1 MPQLAEFL
9 KWDMSMS
16 DTIKT
21 RLRAFIIENFLFGDE
36 DYALADDASLIDND
50 IMDSTGVLELVAFI
64 DEAFGVKMADA
75 DIVPA
80 NLDSV
85 SRIDAFV
92 TSRKS
97 V

>member
-1 MPQLAEFL
+1 
-9 KWDMSMS
+9 MS
-16 DTIKT
+16 DNVKT
-21 RLRAFIIENFLFGDE
+21 RLTAFIVENFLFGDG

-80 NLDSV
+80 HLDSV
-85 SRIDAFV
+85 AKIVAFV
-92 TSRKS
+92 ESRK

>member
-1 MPQLAEFL
+1 
-9 KWDMSMS
+9 MS

>member
-1 MPQLAEFL
+1 
-9 KWDMSMS
+9 MS
-16 DTIKT
+16 DTVKN

-85 SRIDAFV
+85 SKIDAFV
-92 TSRKS
+92 TARTSA
-97 V
+97 